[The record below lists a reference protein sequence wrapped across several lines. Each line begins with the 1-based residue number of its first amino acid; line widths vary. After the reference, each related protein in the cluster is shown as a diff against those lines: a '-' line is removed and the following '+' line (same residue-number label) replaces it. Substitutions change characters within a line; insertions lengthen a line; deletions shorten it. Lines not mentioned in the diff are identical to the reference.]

1 MCLLPYRLLL
11 SHFLPLSATAAS
23 PRRLVCRCS
32 IQLTIR
38 MNELTPSQVSLA
50 EKQAE
55 KDALVE
61 KGFASPRQQR
71 MRARKTAEQQKKEK
85 RSSRSRSRGA
95 NSRRSLSPTRE
106 SSELQSD
113 EAFAASMSG
122 GDNSC
127 KIVIR
132 EPEHHTSPAAEPHR
146 ETTTHPEGEEWRS
159 SVEKAKKQAD
169 VLESLMKAEED
180 RKKRSAA
187 RMAKL
192 RSQSPNNSP

>member
-106 SSELQSD
+106 SSESQSD
-113 EAFAASMSG
+113 EAFAASMGG
-122 GDNSC
+122 GDSSC
-127 KIVIR
+127 KI
-132 EPEHHTSPAAEPHR
+132 
-146 ETTTHPEGEEWRS
+146 S
-159 SVEKAKKQAD
+159 SA
-169 VLESLMKAEED
+169 
-180 RKKRSAA
+180 
-187 RMAKL
+187 
-192 RSQSPNNSP
+192 SQSTTAPLQQNRTERLTQKEKNGEVRWRKQRNKQMCSNH